1 MRWPAQVSMVDGKVI
16 VNQPV
21 LVLLIF
27 LRVLYI
33 TMVYAPIAAL
43 LVELFPARIRYT
55 SMSIP

>member
-1 MRWPAQVSMVDGKVI
+1 MVDGKVI